1 MSRDDREKKKQYR
14 GIKVFAYGILGLLMQ
29 GVFFLSSLIPERA
42 LVYCMRKGA
51 ALYVASSR
59 RYRERITKNLK
70 IAFGESYA
78 TEKTEA
84 FIKQLGNHLGMS
96 IAEMFFSA
104 TARRQELVNRIRIEG
119 AEHLDQALAVGRGVI
134 AVSAHFGNFTLIGM
148 KFCAEGYPFASLV
161 KLPRYKA
168 VANTLRMLQQRQQ
181 AGFIYVQP
189 WKEALRSI
197 LASLRRN
204 EIVCMVTDEK
214 KKHSGVE
221 VDFFGQ
227 PAATALGPA
236 VISLRTGSPVV
247 PIFIVRNGDGTHT
260 IHIEPAL
267 EHPLAG
273 DRREDERA
281 LTAAFTRVI
290 ERYIRAYPEQWFW
303 INSRWRSEAASP
315 NECTS
320 SAGV

>member
-1 MSRDDREKKKQYR
+1 M
-14 GIKVFAYGILGLLMQ
+14 KVFAYYLLGLLMQ

-42 LVYCMRKGA
+42 FISFAKKGA

-59 RYRERITKNLK
+59 RYRERISKNLQ
-70 IAFGESYA
+70 IAFGEAY
-78 TEKTEA
+78 TPEKTEA
-84 FIKQLGNHLGMS
+84 FIRQLGAHLGTS
-96 IAEMFFSA
+96 VAEMFFS
-104 TARRQELVNRIRIEG
+104 TTRRRTEMVKRIAIAG
-119 AEHLDQALAVGRGVI
+119 AEHLEKALALGRGVI

-148 KFCAEGYPFASLV
+148 KMCAEGCPFASLV
-161 KLPRYKA
+161 KLPKYKA
-168 VANTLRMLQQRQQ
+168 VANALRMLQQRQR

-204 EIVCMVTDEK
+204 EIVCIVADEK
-214 KKHSGVE
+214 KKRSGVE

-247 PIFIVRNGDGTHT
+247 PVFIVRNGDGTHT

-267 EHPLAG
+267 EHPLTG
-273 DRREDERA
+273 NRGEDERA

-303 INSRWRSEAASP
+303 INSRWRNAVIPGER
-315 NECTS
+315 
-320 SAGV
+320 V

>member
-1 MSRDDREKKKQYR
+1 M
-14 GIKVFAYGILGLLMQ
+14 KVFAYYLLGLLMQ

-42 LVYCMRKGA
+42 FVSFAKKGA
-51 ALYVASSR
+51 AIYVASSR
-59 RYRERITKNLK
+59 RYRERIGKNLQ
-70 IAFGESYA
+70 IAFGDAY
-78 TEKTEA
+78 TPEKTEA
-84 FIKQLGNHLGMS
+84 FIRELGTHLGTS
-96 IAEMFFSA
+96 IAEMFFSTTRRR
-104 TARRQELVNRIRIEG
+104 TAMVKRITIAG
-119 AEHLDQALAVGRGVI
+119 AEHLEKALALGRGVI

-148 KFCAEGYPFASLV
+148 KMCAEGYPFASLV
-161 KLPRYKA
+161 KLPKYKA
-168 VANTLRMLQQRQQ
+168 VANALRMLQQRQQ

-204 EIVCMVTDEK
+204 EIVCIIADEK
-214 KKHSGVE
+214 KKRSGVD

-247 PIFIVRNGDGTHT
+247 PVFIVRNGDGTHT

-267 EHPLAG
+267 EHPVTG
-273 DRREDERA
+273 DRGADERA
-281 LTAAFTRVI
+281 LTAAFTGVI

-303 INSRWRSEAASP
+303 INSRWR
-315 NECTS
+315 NE
-320 SAGV
+320 VIPRERV